1 MKKFLSMIAAAVL
14 AVACLAGCG
23 DSSSKSDASSSSS
36 SSSSA
41 ASSSAAES
49 SSVVESSSAADSS
62 EADSSAADS
71 SSEADEPSSSEADS
85 SAAQDGNIKASLV
98 IDVSDILKNYDKLDK
113 GLQSDEFVPQSGK
126 ILDETEFEV
135 ESGKTVYDLMVKATE
150 EKGIKL
156 DAKKTDYGMYIDGI
170 NSVATGSV
178 GQTSGWMFKVN
189 GKDSEVGADAYKL
202 QAGDK
207 VEFFY
212 VCDYNAYYAN
222 QQAA

>member
-36 SSSSA
+36 A
-41 ASSSAAES
+41 ASSSVAES

-62 EADSSAADS
+62 EADSSEADS
-71 SSEADEPSSSEADS
+71 SSEADAPSSSEADS

-135 ESGKTVYDLMVKATE
+135 ESGKTVYDLIVKATE

-189 GKDSEVGADAYKL
+189 GKDSQVGADAYKL

>member
-36 SSSSA
+36 SA
-41 ASSSAAES
+41 ASSSVAES

-62 EADSSAADS
+62 EADSSEADS

-135 ESGKTVYDLMVKATE
+135 ESGKTVYDLIVKATE

>member
-36 SSSSA
+36 A
-41 ASSSAAES
+41 ASSSVAES
-49 SSVVESSSAADSS
+49 SSVIESSSAADSS

-71 SSEADEPSSSEADS
+71 SSDADAPSSSEADS

-135 ESGKTVYDLMVKATE
+135 ESGKTVYDLIVKATA

>member
-36 SSSSA
+36 A
-41 ASSSAAES
+41 ASSSVAES

-135 ESGKTVYDLMVKATE
+135 ESGKTVYDLIVKATA

>member
-36 SSSSA
+36 A
-41 ASSSAAES
+41 ASSSVAES

-71 SSEADEPSSSEADS
+71 SSDADAPSSSEADS

-135 ESGKTVYDLMVKATE
+135 ESGKTVYDLIVKATA

>member
-23 DSSSKSDASSSSS
+23 DSSSKSDAS

-71 SSEADEPSSSEADS
+71 SSDADAPSSSEADS

-135 ESGKTVYDLMVKATE
+135 ESGKTVYDLIVKATA

-222 QQAA
+222 QKAA

>member
-36 SSSSA
+36 A
-41 ASSSAAES
+41 ASSSVAES

-62 EADSSAADS
+62 EADSSKADS
-71 SSEADEPSSSEADS
+71 SSDADAPSSSEADS

-135 ESGKTVYDLMVKATE
+135 ESGKTVYDLIVKATA

-212 VCDYNAYYAN
+212 GCDYNAYYAN

>member
-36 SSSSA
+36 A
-41 ASSSAAES
+41 ASSSVAES
-49 SSVVESSSAADSS
+49 SSVVESSNAADSS
-62 EADSSAADS
+62 EADSSKADS
-71 SSEADEPSSSEADS
+71 SSDADAPSSSEADS

-135 ESGKTVYDLMVKATE
+135 ESGKTVYDLIVKATA

>member
-36 SSSSA
+36 A
-41 ASSSAAES
+41 ASSSVAES
-49 SSVVESSSAADSS
+49 SSVVESSSATDSS

-71 SSEADEPSSSEADS
+71 SSDADAPSSSEADS

-135 ESGKTVYDLMVKATE
+135 ESGKTVYDLIVKATA

>member
-36 SSSSA
+36 A
-41 ASSSAAES
+41 ASSSVAES

-62 EADSSAADS
+62 EADSSEADS
-71 SSEADEPSSSEADS
+71 SSEADAPSSSEADS
-85 SAAQDGNIKASLV
+85 SAAEDGNIKASLV

-135 ESGKTVYDLMVKATE
+135 ESGKTVYDLIVKATE

-178 GQTSGWMFKVN
+178 GANSGWMFKVN

>member
-1 MKKFLSMIAAAVL
+1 MIAAAVL

-36 SSSSA
+36 A
-41 ASSSAAES
+41 ASSSVAES
-49 SSVVESSSAADSS
+49 SSVVESSNAADSS
-62 EADSSAADS
+62 EADSSKADS
-71 SSEADEPSSSEADS
+71 SSDADAPSSSEADS

-135 ESGKTVYDLMVKATE
+135 ESGKTVYDLIVKATA

>member
-36 SSSSA
+36 A
-41 ASSSAAES
+41 ASSSVAES

-71 SSEADEPSSSEADS
+71 SSDADAPSSSEADS

-135 ESGKTVYDLMVKATE
+135 ESGKTVYDLIVKATS

-189 GKDSEVGADAYKL
+189 GKDSQVGADAYKL

>member
-36 SSSSA
+36 A

-62 EADSSAADS
+62 EADSSKADS
-71 SSEADEPSSSEADS
+71 SSDADEPSSSEADS

-178 GQTSGWMFKVN
+178 GANSGWMFKVN
-189 GKDSEVGADAYKL
+189 GKDSAVGADACKL
-202 QAGDK
+202 NAGDK

-212 VCDYNAYYAN
+212 ICDYNAYYAN

>member
-36 SSSSA
+36 A
-41 ASSSAAES
+41 ASSSVAES

-62 EADSSAADS
+62 EADSSKADS
-71 SSEADEPSSSEADS
+71 SSDADAPSSSEADS

-135 ESGKTVYDLMVKATE
+135 ESGKTVYDLIVKATA